1 MKITYTFANGE
12 KSEIE
17 VTEDWGAIV
26 LDMDRLDYNSNQR
39 ETRRHCSLEAFNLD
53 DAYFPSNEDVE
64 ADVIR
69 NERDAELYAAINQ
82 LLPEQQR
89 IIRAVYFEG
98 TPAVEIARSEGVSKS
113 AISHRLS
120 RAENALKKILE

>member
-53 DAYFPSNEDVE
+53 DAYFPSDEDVE
-64 ADVIR
+64 SDVIR
-69 NERDAELYAAINQ
+69 NERDAALYSAVEQ

-89 IIRAVYFEG
+89 LIRAVHFEG
-98 TPAVEIARSEGVSKS
+98 VPAVEIAKHEGVSKS

-120 RAENALKKILE
+120 RAENALRKILG